1 MLPTDSVQS
10 IGCVSL
16 VLWSSIVSRTKA
28 VRGDGTPISEMVS
41 EMDTTTSVGAVA
53 SAMRSEVVAGD
64 PTTTTSPVVGV
75 SQTAASTTSAAIGDD
90 APEEP
95 EVVMGHPDLGAPGQV
110 SVPKAVDMALFALQ
124 QEQNVFL
131 R

>member
-1 MLPTDSVQS
+1 
-10 IGCVSL
+10 
-16 VLWSSIVSRTKA
+16 
-28 VRGDGTPISEMVS
+28 MVS

-95 EVVMGHPDLGAPGQV
+95 EVVMGHPDLGAPGRV
-110 SVPKAVDMALFALQ
+110 SVPKAVDMTLFALQ